1 VEPALAAAGAIVTAV
16 AAAEV
21 LRARTA
27 RAAILGLAAT
37 LVLSPLALP
46 SPPPALPLAFW
57 LLCALLATYLLL
69 LGVRATPPL
78 LAPLPLAGWTE
89 IAFVVFGLAVGWLVA
104 PVLGPAR
111 GPASALAAGVAVGA
125 ASLPLLLFSRDALRA
140 GVGAI
145 LVLDAAGLMATAFTG
160 NPGQAEIAALALAI
174 LGAAEAARE
183 VLVQEAQ
190 RSASV
195 APDPE
200 PRRSD
205 MDRPIGTGPGS

>member
-1 VEPALAAAGAIVTAV
+1 MEPALAAAGAIVTAV

-27 RAAILGLAAT
+27 HAAILGLAAT

-46 SPPPALPLAFW
+46 SLPPALPLAFW
-57 LLCALLATYLLL
+57 LTGALLATYLLL
-69 LGVRATPPL
+69 LGTRATPSL

-89 IAFVVFGLAVGWLVA
+89 IAFVAFGLVAGWLVA
-104 PVLGPAR
+104 PALGPSR

-125 ASLPLLLFSRDALRA
+125 ASLPLLLFSRDTLRA

-145 LVLDAAGLMATAFTG
+145 LVLDAAGLIATAFTG

-183 VLVQEAQ
+183 VLVQETE
-190 RSASV
+190 RSARV
-195 APDPE
+195 GPDPE
-200 PRRSD
+200 SRRPD
-205 MDRPIGTGPGS
+205 FGGPIKPGPGS